1 MRAFWATAL
10 RTELKRSLMRF
21 WSSDDAVAAG
31 VSSFVSALIYANK
44 SKQRDVWKC
53 LPPSSVKC
61 LSFNPTN
68 KGTPRIHEMTPT
80 HTCTEAL
87 RLHMNSIC
95 IVLLSCFPL
104 FYLTSRPA
112 TKHKFIGPMIKSLK
126 AFCIVFFGQ
135 GFNVSTGKAPGTFSV
150 EKTQNNIVW

>member
-1 MRAFWATAL
+1 MMLQLLLACVHLFLLCVSDLCKQKQTGRRLVMSASQLCKIPFI
-10 RTELKRSLMRF
+10 ELH
-21 WSSDDAVAAG
+21 
-31 VSSFVSALIYANK
+31 
-44 SKQRDVWKC
+44 KQRNTKNTWND
-53 LPPSSVKC
+53 
-61 LSFNPTN
+61 TN
-68 KGTPRIHEMTPT
+68 T
-80 HTCTEAL
+80 HVHW

-135 GFNVSTGKAPGTFSV
+135 DFNVNTGKARGTFSV
-150 EKTQNNIVW
+150 EKNRITLFDSWWHKGLICLSTPTQ